1 MVLTYTQAE
10 AKAKAKAESR
20 KRPIRRVQAETEEQP
35 VEKIKWKKERKRRRR
50 RSHNPRI
57 TLKSVEREAA
67 PIRLRSAARPV
78 QKARKRSAELKELLE
93 AAKKDWDTADYR
105 GRREI
110 QEVLKPKLP
119 RGSIAETLRKQAGL
133 AEACSSCD
141 ERVTKYRPL
150 VRRRVL
156 RRFSGPE
163 LRKRVEEALSERAET
178 KKVQDQEKEEEEPA
192 DPGSEP
198 DFDPPESPER
208 KPDGGSGAAVAA
220 AC

>member
-1 MVLTYTQAE
+1 M
-10 AKAKAKAESR
+10 
-20 KRPIRRVQAETEEQP
+20 
-35 VEKIKWKKERKRRRR
+35 EKIKWKKERKRRRR

-105 GRREI
+105 RRRKI
-110 QEVLKPKLP
+110 QEVLKPRLP

-163 LRKRVEEALSERAET
+163 LRKRVEEALSERTET
-178 KKVQDQEKEEEEPA
+178 KKVQDQEEEEEEPA

-198 DFDPPESPER
+198 DFDPPESPDR

>member
-1 MVLTYTQAE
+1 M
-10 AKAKAKAESR
+10 
-20 KRPIRRVQAETEEQP
+20 
-35 VEKIKWKKERKRRRR
+35 
-50 RSHNPRI
+50 
-57 TLKSVEREAA
+57 
-67 PIRLRSAARPV
+67 
-78 QKARKRSAELKELLE
+78 E

-150 VRRRVL
+150 VRRRAL

-178 KKVQDQEKEEEEPA
+178 KKVQDQEEEEEAYMCCVNRGFQALFERIRYSDVPVVQA
-192 DPGSEP
+192 HLTPVEAELSTQLFYTLVGH
-198 DFDPPESPER
+198 SPEHR
-208 KPDGGSGAAVAA
+208 SGQWPRSVPEAGE
-220 AC
+220 